1 MTIKL
6 TKVLDTYLEPDQTST
21 INFFGKIVDGFCNK
35 APSQVPG
42 WVLNTS
48 RSVLRSQ

>member
-35 APSQVPG
+35 APS
-42 WVLNTS
+42 
-48 RSVLRSQ
+48 